1 MAKLIDASI
10 FVLGRPGVGKT
21 TLSRRLAKDIGGIRV
36 DPGEWSR
43 RESSKPTNPFALL
56 RATLIYAA
64 MAAIAIITI
73 GTLVIPVVMAAVYSW
88 YWLFLYIGYLV
99 VALIAGVF
107 IAGGASK

>member
-1 MAKLIDASI
+1 MKS
-10 FVLGRPGVGKT
+10 
-21 TLSRRLAKDIGGIRV
+21 
-36 DPGEWSR
+36 
-43 RESSKPTNPFALL
+43 NPLALL

-73 GTLVIPVVMAAVYSW
+73 GTLIIPVIMAAVYSW

-99 VALIAGVF
+99 VALIAGAF

>member
-1 MAKLIDASI
+1 MKS
-10 FVLGRPGVGKT
+10 
-21 TLSRRLAKDIGGIRV
+21 
-36 DPGEWSR
+36 
-43 RESSKPTNPFALL
+43 NPLALL

-64 MAAIAIITI
+64 MAAVAIITI

-99 VALIAGVF
+99 VALIAGAF

>member
-1 MAKLIDASI
+1 MKS
-10 FVLGRPGVGKT
+10 
-21 TLSRRLAKDIGGIRV
+21 
-36 DPGEWSR
+36 
-43 RESSKPTNPFALL
+43 NPLALL

-99 VALIAGVF
+99 VALIAGAF
-107 IAGGASK
+107 MAGGASK

>member
-1 MAKLIDASI
+1 MKS
-10 FVLGRPGVGKT
+10 
-21 TLSRRLAKDIGGIRV
+21 
-36 DPGEWSR
+36 
-43 RESSKPTNPFALL
+43 NPLALL

-73 GTLVIPVVMAAVYSW
+73 GTLIIPVVMAAVYSW

-99 VALIAGVF
+99 VALIAGAF

>member
-1 MAKLIDASI
+1 MKS
-10 FVLGRPGVGKT
+10 
-21 TLSRRLAKDIGGIRV
+21 
-36 DPGEWSR
+36 
-43 RESSKPTNPFALL
+43 NPLALL

-99 VALIAGVF
+99 VALIAGAFV
-107 IAGGASK
+107 AGGASK

>member
-1 MAKLIDASI
+1 MKY
-10 FVLGRPGVGKT
+10 
-21 TLSRRLAKDIGGIRV
+21 
-36 DPGEWSR
+36 
-43 RESSKPTNPFALL
+43 NPLALL

-73 GTLVIPVVMAAVYSW
+73 GTLIIPVVMAAVYSW

-99 VALIAGVF
+99 MALIAGAF

>member
-1 MAKLIDASI
+1 MKS
-10 FVLGRPGVGKT
+10 
-21 TLSRRLAKDIGGIRV
+21 
-36 DPGEWSR
+36 
-43 RESSKPTNPFALL
+43 NPLALL

-99 VALIAGVF
+99 VALIAGAF
-107 IAGGASK
+107 IAGGAAK

>member
-1 MAKLIDASI
+1 MKS
-10 FVLGRPGVGKT
+10 
-21 TLSRRLAKDIGGIRV
+21 
-36 DPGEWSR
+36 
-43 RESSKPTNPFALL
+43 NPLALL

-73 GTLVIPVVMAAVYSW
+73 GTLTIPVVMAAVYSW

-99 VALIAGVF
+99 VALIAGAF

>member
-1 MAKLIDASI
+1 MKS
-10 FVLGRPGVGKT
+10 
-21 TLSRRLAKDIGGIRV
+21 
-36 DPGEWSR
+36 
-43 RESSKPTNPFALL
+43 NPLALL

-73 GTLVIPVVMAAVYSW
+73 GTLIIPVLMAAVYSW

-99 VALIAGVF
+99 VALIAGAF

>member
-1 MAKLIDASI
+1 MKS
-10 FVLGRPGVGKT
+10 
-21 TLSRRLAKDIGGIRV
+21 
-36 DPGEWSR
+36 
-43 RESSKPTNPFALL
+43 NPLALL

-73 GTLVIPVVMAAVYSW
+73 GTLIIPVVMAVVYSW

-99 VALIAGVF
+99 VALIAGAF